1 MSGTWQAIGEITVD
15 WMANWE
21 TMGWEEHIE
30 AEPLRQTTC
39 FPTSTRWPN
48 REARLSGCLQRGIPA
63 TGLTPFILRVW
74 PAEREQ
80 NAVDQLV

>member
-48 REARLSGCLQRGIPA
+48 REARLSGCLQRGIPRYWPDPVY
-63 TGLTPFILRVW
+63 TPRL
-74 PAEREQ
+74 ASREGTECS
-80 NAVDQLV
+80 